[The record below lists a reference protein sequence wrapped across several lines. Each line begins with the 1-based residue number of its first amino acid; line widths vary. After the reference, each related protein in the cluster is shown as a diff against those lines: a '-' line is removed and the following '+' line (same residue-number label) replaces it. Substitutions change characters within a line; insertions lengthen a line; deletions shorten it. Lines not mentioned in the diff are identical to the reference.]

1 MNSTYTQQWK
11 SIQNGLQHVSETV
24 SLVINSL
31 LICLIIFK
39 SPSKLGPYKYLMIY
53 ISVFEILYSIVDFLV
68 TPIFYS
74 FGPALI
80 VIVNLKESLFN
91 RFFSYVFLSVFLV
104 HQWRF
109 LGIHFIYRYLVASGS
124 VDITIKQLSF
134 CFSHQLLATFSTW
147 KITLWLSLPVLYGVI
162 WGLGSYYACGP
173 TDYTSEFVKMDVLA
187 NYGLQMEE
195 IAYFGLHF
203 YRKNGKGETF
213 IVYEQVFG
221 IIINIF
227 LIDSS
232 LFSAIYF
239 GVKCYHKINDLASQ
253 ISTRNKSLQSQL
265 FYALVIQTLIPIV
278 LMHIPVTIIYS
289 FAFMGYGMGTI
300 CGIASITISM
310 YPAFDPL
317 PTIFIIKNYREA
329 VLSELMGFHEILT
342 EINFRFHSFLYET
355 EYSTNGYYFRRNGK
369 PEPKCSECIKSHLD
383 VNYLN
388 DISFSLHFFLFFFS
402 YLLALASPIFS
413 FS

>member
-80 VIVNLKESLFN
+80 VIINLKESLFN
-91 RFFSYVFLSVFLV
+91 
-104 HQWRF
+104 
-109 LGIHFIYRYLVASGS
+109 
-124 VDITIKQLSF
+124 
-134 CFSHQLLATFSTW
+134 SHQLLATFSTW

-187 NYGLQMEE
+187 NYGLQMKEV
-195 IAYFGLHF
+195 AYFGLHF
-203 YRKNGKGETF
+203 YRKNEKGETF

-221 IIINIF
+221 IIINSF
-227 LIDSS
+227 LIGSS

-289 FAFMGYGMGTI
+289 FAFMGYGMGII

-329 VLSELMGFHEILT
+329 VL
-342 EINFRFHSFLYET
+342 NFIPFCTKWNTQPTVTTSVEM
-355 EYSTNGYYFRRNGK
+355 ENQNQS
-369 PEPKCSECIKSHLD
+369 
-383 VNYLN
+383 
-388 DISFSLHFFLFFFS
+388 
-402 YLLALASPIFS
+402 ALSV
-413 FS
+413 